1 MAIRNPKQ
9 GRSAFSEAFADAR
22 KRGVSTFTFEGKRYS
37 TKRADRPDEKLTV
50 KDYGDESAR
59 MAGRTPKPDRTKS
72 YVDAKRR
79 DARAAASP
87 QVKKRSSFDPREVEE
102 GLEAVRPEEFLGG
115 AGKIAATGLGL
126 LGAGAAA
133 RAGMKR
139 LAAKKAEREAV
150 QGVTRNNRDL
160 LYQEARRLRGEQR
173 ATARKEQLADRERQ
187 ATQRE
192 VERMEA
198 EGGRAF
204 RKGGAVKK
212 AQKSAAKP
220 AAPRKPVRRRRP

>member
-9 GRSAFSEAFADAR
+9 GRSAFSEAFANAR
-22 KRGVSTFTFEGKRYS
+22 KRGVSTFTFEGKRY
-37 TKRADRPDEKLTV
+37 TTERADRPNEGT
-50 KDYGDESAR
+50 SR
-59 MAGRTPKPDRTKS
+59 PDRTAS
-72 YVDAKRR
+72 YVEGKRR
-79 DARAAASP
+79 AARASSSP
-87 QVKKRSSFDPREVEE
+87 QVKSRPAFDPNEE
-102 GLEAVRPEEFLGG
+102 ELGLEAVRPEEFLGG

-139 LAAKKAEREAV
+139 LAARKAEREAV
-150 QGVTRNNRDL
+150 QGVTRSNRDPLMREAKL
-160 LYQEARRLRGEQR
+160 LREEQR
-173 ATARKEQLADRERQ
+173 AAARKEQLAGRERE
-187 ATQRE
+187 ATQRD
-192 VERMEA
+192 VERMES

-212 AQKSAAKP
+212 AQKPMASRKPAAKARP